1 MVYSTMFYMLPLQ
14 VALFFRPSLNLT
26 MYWGATEDGRQ
37 VTHHQNPD
45 FKNIE
50 HYIDD
55 VSKNNE
61 IGLI

>member
-1 MVYSTMFYMLPLQ
+1 MLAMLPLQ
-14 VALFFRPSLNLT
+14 VALFFHPSLNLRL
-26 MYWGATEDGRQ
+26 YWGATEDGKEVIQ
-37 VTHHQNPD
+37 HQNPD

-55 VSKNNE
+55 VSKHNA